1 MIYLK
6 TELNGEKEK
15 VDVYGDEFYC
25 ECPGCGKEV
34 HLDSELLK
42 IIVNDGCDFGGTT
55 FYCRKCA
62 EEKEGSAII
71 NQFAPIYDLIKKI
84 ENKKV
89 ASEFDIR
96 LTAFMSELDVQLDK
110 EEN

>member
-1 MIYLK
+1 MMAAILAVQ
-6 TELNGEKEK
+6 L
-15 VDVYGDEFYC
+15 F
-25 ECPGCGKEV
+25 
-34 HLDSELLK
+34 
-42 IIVNDGCDFGGTT
+42 IVESVR
-55 FYCRKCA
+55 RK
-62 EEKEGSAII
+62 KEGSAII

>member
-6 TELNGEKEK
+6 TELNGEKVK

-55 FYCRKCA
+55 F
-62 EEKEGSAII
+62 
-71 NQFAPIYDLIKKI
+71 L
-84 ENKKV
+84 
-89 ASEFDIR
+89 
-96 LTAFMSELDVQLDK
+96 L
-110 EEN
+110 